1 MNHLGISGE
10 ENKKVSPSVSYERVY
25 GYGRGKGK
33 GGGYDNRAGHEIISE
48 KLTGDTKIF
57 WNLGD
62 EVGVENAFENWGV
75 RESISLLF

>member
-10 ENKKVSPSVSYERVY
+10 ESKKVSPSVSYERFY

-48 KLTGDTKIF
+48 NLKGDTKIF
-57 WNLGD
+57 
-62 EVGVENAFENWGV
+62 
-75 RESISLLF
+75 